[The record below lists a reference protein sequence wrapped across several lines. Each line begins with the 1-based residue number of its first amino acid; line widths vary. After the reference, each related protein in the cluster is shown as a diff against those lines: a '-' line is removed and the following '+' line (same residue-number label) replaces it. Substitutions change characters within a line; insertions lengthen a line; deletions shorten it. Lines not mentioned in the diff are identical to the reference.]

1 MVKQS
6 VLIQKKA
13 LNEVMNDMIEPF
25 CCCCSTVNE
34 DCVGEAPPLPG
45 SLSITLSSDSCWATV
60 PFSFLLSLLH
70 SNRGTRGGSF
80 ACKVILR
87 LLLHTHTKPHTRTH
101 THTHMESIHSVV
113 CRCACG
119 CEGVARSAH
128 QFSRCYIQPL
138 HSSQCSNMYGMLT
151 IQDHVQDR

>member
-1 MVKQS
+1 MQCVSICVANNRPILRKWEEYILGGSMVKQS

-87 LLLHTHTKPHTRTH
+87 LLLHTHTKPHTH
-101 THTHMESIHSVV
+101 TH
-113 CRCACG
+113 
-119 CEGVARSAH
+119 GV
-128 QFSRCYIQPL
+128 
-138 HSSQCSNMYGMLT
+138 NT
-151 IQDHVQDR
+151 